1 MKDSLVYRFKFYFDD
16 GTSRLSSCKSE
27 NVLGLFLDFEGLMD
41 MDTYK
46 SFDKKKL
53 NEEQILLLAKECY
66 PNLYAFRNKKIIK
79 IEIINTETNEIID
92 KITC

>member
-1 MKDSLVYRFKFYFDD
+1 MKKSLFYRFKFYFDD
-16 GTSRLSSCKSE
+16 GISKLSDCKSE